1 MSRMWEED
9 YIMEDPYKF
18 YVKERIM
25 LDDID
30 KIIALANESRDLDYI
45 SKLLFTRAYI
55 LRYFN
60 AVNQH
65 FEEEEKKK
73 SALED
78 H

>member
-1 MSRMWEED
+1 
-9 YIMEDPYKF
+9 MEDPYRF

-30 KIIALANESRDLDYI
+30 KIIVLANESRDLDCI

-60 AVNQH
+60 AVNQN
-65 FEEEEKKK
+65 FEEEEKK

-78 H
+78 N

>member
-1 MSRMWEED
+1 M
-9 YIMEDPYKF
+9 MEDPYRF

-30 KIIALANESRDLDYI
+30 KIIALANESRNLDYI

-55 LRYFN
+55 LQYFN
-60 AVNQH
+60 AVNQQ
-65 FEEEEKKK
+65 FEEEEKK

>member
-9 YIMEDPYKF
+9 YMMEDPYRF

-30 KIIALANESRDLDYI
+30 KIIALANESRNLDYI

-55 LRYFN
+55 LQYFN
-60 AVNQH
+60 AVNQQ
-65 FEEEEKKK
+65 FEEEEKK